1 MASLLKVDTL
11 QDTSG
16 GALSFGKVLQ
26 VVDVHN
32 TNYVSQAFSSNT
44 PTNVTNMSASITP
57 TSSSSKIF
65 IQVQWCGESSRNDMA
80 WNGMWG
86 IKRGT
91 TLIGQ
96 PTSTG
101 NTYSGYL
108 GIYTA
113 GINYHADNAS
123 STMEFV
129 KFDYLDSPAT
139 TSALTYYAYFT
150 CGSAQTLKHGG
161 TYSWSTS
168 RTTGYERGTYGMRVW
183 EIGS

>member
-26 VVDVHN
+26 VVDAYN
-32 TNYVSQAFSSNT
+32 TDYVSQAFSTNT

-57 TSSSSKIF
+57 SSTSSKIF

-91 TLIGQ
+91 TLVGQ
-96 PTSTG
+96 PTSVGT
-101 NTYSGYL
+101 TYAGHI

-113 GINYHADNAS
+113 GINYHADNAD

-129 KFDYLDSPAT
+129 KYDYLDSPAT
-139 TSALTYYAYFT
+139 TSALTYYAFYT
-150 CGSAQTLKHGG
+150 TQYSQTLKHGG
-161 TYSWSTS
+161 TYAWNTS
-168 RTTGYERGTYGMRVW
+168 RTTGHERGTYGIRVW
-183 EIGS
+183 EIGG